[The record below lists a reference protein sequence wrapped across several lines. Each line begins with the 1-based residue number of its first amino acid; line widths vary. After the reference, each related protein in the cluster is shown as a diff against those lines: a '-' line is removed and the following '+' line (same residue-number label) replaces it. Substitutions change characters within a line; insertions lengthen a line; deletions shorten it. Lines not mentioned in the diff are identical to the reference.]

1 MPTAVFSPLEYGC
14 TGLSEEDAVAKFGED
29 NIEVYH
35 QQFKPLEL
43 TLPGRGDN
51 AFTAESFADYLSR
64 TIYVPI
70 DGQFVAIPMPP
81 QMEP

>member
-1 MPTAVFSPLEYGC
+1 MERATRARTA
-14 TGLSEEDAVAKFGED
+14 A
-29 NIEVYH
+29 
-35 QQFKPLEL
+35 QM
-43 TLPGRGDN
+43 PGRGDN
-51 AFTAESFADYLSR
+51 AFAAESFADYLSR

>member
-51 AFTAESFADYLSR
+51 ASYVKVTHTHTHTHTH
-64 TIYVPI
+64 TIMLPGRGPNASY
-70 DGQFVAIPMPP
+70 
-81 QMEP
+81 